1 MNGPQQ
7 DQRPDKKAGEPAPE
21 EDLPSDFT
29 RERDADPD
37 EGLQGWA
44 DHGFP
49 GGFVGIVVLLLAA
62 FGAGYLAYWLAG
74 LLMYR

>member
-1 MNGPQQ
+1 MSDPQRQ
-7 DQRPDKKAGEPAPE
+7 AESKDTGAKSE
-21 EDLPSDFT
+21 EDLSSEFS

-37 EGLQGWA
+37 EDLQGWA

-49 GGFVGIVVLLLAA
+49 GGFLGILLLLGGA

>member
-1 MNGPQQ
+1 MSDPSGKTEREN
-7 DQRPDKKAGEPAPE
+7 AGAKSD
-21 EDLPSDFT
+21 EDLPSEFS

-37 EGLQGWA
+37 EDLQGWA

-49 GGFVGIVVLLLAA
+49 GGFLGILLLLSGA